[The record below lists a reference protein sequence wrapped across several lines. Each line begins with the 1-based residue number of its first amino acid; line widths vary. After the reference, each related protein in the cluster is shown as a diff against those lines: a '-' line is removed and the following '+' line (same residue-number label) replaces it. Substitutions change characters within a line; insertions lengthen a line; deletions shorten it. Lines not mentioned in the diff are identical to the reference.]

1 MKFDPNKWERVRSG
15 GRARYILKKLPIG
28 IALGI
33 GVPAVIL
40 LGLYLWIPELEIP
53 WMQMELAFCACIIL
67 FVAMEIFLG
76 WTGWDEREKL
86 YRQRKKQSESAL
98 EKPAAPASDSLNP
111 GSEEPVSEEPVSE
124 EPVSEEPASK

>member
-1 MKFDPNKWERVRSG
+1 MKFDPSKWERVRSG
-15 GRARYILKKLPIG
+15 GRTRYILKKLPVG

-53 WMQMELAFCACIIL
+53 WMQIELAFFACIIL
-67 FVAMEIFLG
+67 FAAMEIFLG

-86 YRQRKKQSESAL
+86 YQQRTERSQAAL

-124 EPVSEEPASK
+124 EPASK

>member
-1 MKFDPNKWERVRSG
+1 MKFDPNKWEQVRSG
-15 GRARYILKKLPIG
+15 GRAKYILKKLPIG

-76 WTGWDEREKL
+76 WTGWDERETL

-98 EKPAAPASDSLNP
+98 QQPSSTQTDLEQPAS
-111 GSEEPVSEEPVSE
+111 EEQE
-124 EPVSEEPASK
+124 

>member
-86 YRQRKKQSESAL
+86 YQQRTERSQAAL

-111 GSEEPVSEEPVSE
+111 DSEESVSDES
-124 EPVSEEPASK
+124 VSEEPASK